1 MWEWV
6 RGLFKMEIPAPV
18 PRASFRGLRWASH
31 GLLWQVPP
39 HVWDPLSVLTEKG
52 AGGKGWNWYQKQH
65 QRLRHGTK
73 KATVV
78 PVLAGDLC
86 ICTCIPMIIVKTLS
100 GREYIFLLIR
110 LSVTLNL
117 KGKPHILE
125 EVPTVHRCPHLSLLL
140 KKLSSD

>member
-1 MWEWV
+1 MACSKWRSPPPCPELPSEASGGPV
-6 RGLFKMEIPAPV
+6 MGFSDKCLPMSETHCLCSLRKGRVGKAGIDIKNNTRGYGTARRK
-18 PRASFRGLRWASH
+18 LRWC
-31 GLLWQVPP
+31 L
-39 HVWDPLSVLTEKG
+39 
-52 AGGKGWNWYQKQH
+52 
-65 QRLRHGTK
+65 
-73 KATVV
+73 
-78 PVLAGDLC
+78 VLARDLC

>member
-1 MWEWV
+1 MGFSDKCLPMSETHCLCSLRKGRV
-6 RGLFKMEIPAPV
+6 GKAGIDIKNNTRG
-18 PRASFRGLRWASH
+18 
-31 GLLWQVPP
+31 
-39 HVWDPLSVLTEKG
+39 
-52 AGGKGWNWYQKQH
+52 Y
-65 QRLRHGTK
+65 GTK
-73 KATVV
+73 KAMVV